1 MLKILTKFFS
11 TFLIIISIIFFLYIF
26 YKSEIFWSSSKRNY
40 YFIYYV
46 ISIFLF
52 IFSIITF
59 FISKKFKEYLI
70 ISIISLIVSLY
81 LFETYLFFKHSNT
94 NTQFSKEMI
103 YEKNQGNKWDK
114 RTKIQVYE
122 DLNKK
127 YDNVSLS
134 IAPIRYSKIKNI
146 SILPLSGVSNSMTIN
161 CNENGYYSIYQSD
174 RYGFNN
180 PDEQW
185 DNKEIE
191 YLLVG
196 DSFSLGSCV
205 NRPNDLASVLR
216 NISKKTSIN
225 LGQSGNGPIIEYAL
239 LREYLP
245 LNTNKILWFYYEGN
259 DLGNLKEEKGN
270 KILVNYLNDL
280 NFTQNLKF
288 RQKEINEL
296 SASIIEKEKEHFI
309 IDKIDREQ
317 ERLSQTLKY
326 RLIKFIKI
334 YNTRNLIR
342 LSLDNSHNSY
352 KTTKF
357 FEQFKKILNL
367 TKKLSE
373 TNQSILYFVYLPEYQ
388 RYNSEYK
395 NYEFEI
401 IKKIADE
408 LDIVFIDIDKEVFQ
422 KETNPLKLFP
432 FEEKG
437 HYNVEGYK
445 KIGKAI
451 FDITKD

>member
-1 MLKILTKFFS
+1 MFKILTKFFS
-11 TFLIIISIIFFLYIF
+11 TFLITTSIIFFFYIF
-26 YKSEIFWSSSKRNY
+26 YKSEIIWSSSKRNY

-52 IFSIITF
+52 IFSIISF
-59 FISKKFKEYLI
+59 FISKKIKEYLI
-70 ISIISLIVSLY
+70 ISTISLIISLY
-81 LFETYLFFKHSNT
+81 LFETYLFFKQSIT
-94 NTQFSKEMI
+94 NTQLSKEMI

-114 RTKIQVYE
+114 RTKIEVYE

-146 SILPLSGVSNSMTIN
+146 SILPLSGASNSITIN

-216 NISKKTSIN
+216 YISKKTSIN

-259 DLGNLKEEKGN
+259 DLKNLKDEKGN

-280 NFTQNLKF
+280 NFTQNLKS
-288 RQKEINEL
+288 RQKEINDL
-296 SASIIEKEKEHFI
+296 STSIIEKEKEHFI

-326 RLIKFIKI
+326 RFVKLLKI

-352 KTTKF
+352 KTTEF
-357 FEQFKKILNL
+357 FEQFKKILYL
-367 TKKLSE
+367 TKNLSE
-373 TNQSILYFVYLPEYQ
+373 INQSKLYFVYLPEYQ
-388 RYNSEYK
+388 RYNKEYK

-401 IKKIADE
+401 IKKIVDE
-408 LDIVFIDIDKEVFQ
+408 LDIVFIDIDKEVFK
-422 KETNPLKLFP
+422 KEINPLELFLL
-432 FEEKG
+432 KKRG
-437 HYNVEGYK
+437 HYNVEGYQ

-451 FDITKD
+451 FDLTKD